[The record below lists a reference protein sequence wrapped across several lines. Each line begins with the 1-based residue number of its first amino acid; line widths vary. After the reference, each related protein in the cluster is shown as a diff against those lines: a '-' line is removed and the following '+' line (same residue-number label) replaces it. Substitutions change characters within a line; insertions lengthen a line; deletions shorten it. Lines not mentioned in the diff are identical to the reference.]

1 MVVPMTPVLPQTRL
15 LFALGTVLTAGTGA
29 TLVLFPG
36 HTDEFWAWPIAAAP
50 SAAFLGAGYV
60 GAAVSLA
67 LAGRERAWANARLI
81 AVLAFVLTTTALLV
95 TLRDL
100 APFELGTRGP
110 QGVIAWT
117 WLAVYAALRPLA
129 LAAIVRQ
136 ERAGGRSEYRTE
148 PARAMIRLGVGATGL
163 AVGLYG
169 LSLLLD
175 LQALV
180 ALWPWPLTRLT
191 AGVVG
196 VWLLTYGVG
205 FGWFALRD
213 PSWQR
218 IRIGAAG
225 LGVALALHLV
235 SAARLWND
243 VDGGAARAVY
253 VGALV
258 AVVAAIAAA
267 AAAAGRVRRA
277 SPPAPGAHAAAP

>member
-1 MVVPMTPVLPQTRL
+1 VTPVLPQTRF
-15 LFALGTVLTAGTGA
+15 LFAAGTALTAGTGVA
-29 TLVLFPG
+29 LVLFPG
-36 HTDEFWAWPIAAAP
+36 DTDEFWAWPIAAAP

-67 LAGRERAWANARLI
+67 LAARERTWANARLI
-81 AVLAFVLTTTALLV
+81 AVLAFVLTTTVLLV

-117 WLAVYAALRPLA
+117 WLAVYAALPPLA
-129 LAAIVRQ
+129 LAAVVRQ
-136 ERAGGRSEYRTE
+136 ERAGGRSEYGTE
-148 PARAMIRLGVGATGL
+148 PARTAIRLGVGASGL
-163 AVGLYG
+163 TVALCG

-180 ALWPWPLTRLT
+180 TLWPWPLTRLT

-196 VWLLTYGVG
+196 VWLLTYGIG
-205 FGWFALRD
+205 FLWFALRD

-218 IRIGAAG
+218 IRIGAGG

-235 SAARLWND
+235 SAVRLWD
-243 VDGGAARAVY
+243 DFEDGAARAIY

-267 AAAAGRVRRA
+267 AAAAGRVRRS